1 MIPRVFSVLPS
12 FSALKKMDVLEKD
25 EAGERDG
32 GGRSPPQAEN
42 QDETEHSSALIA
54 TNHDSAG
61 GARLALISGD

>member
-1 MIPRVFSVLPS
+1 ME
-12 FSALKKMDVLEKD
+12 VLEKD